1 MRRDLTRRE
10 FILGSAA
17 AGAGVFAARAFAGDA
32 AGGAAATAPQQGPQG
47 PAGPAFK
54 TTLLKAQ
61 IMGNIDAKQCEAF
74 REAGF
79 EGIETTAWSVTPE
92 QAMAG
97 RKIAEKCGLKIH
109 SVMRAWVDF
118 NNPKGADGDIA
129 SVAKALQAAAGY
141 GADAIL
147 LVPCRT
153 GVKCPDPWQYDYEF
167 DPKTAR
173 ITRVVKGDNAPWA
186 DYIQVQ
192 NDATDLSRAA
202 LEKLIAPAGKAGVV
216 IGLENVWNNLWCMPE
231 LFAAFVKS
239 FDSKWIGA
247 YFDIGNHVKYAE
259 PRRWI
264 RALGKTIVKCHV
276 KDFKLSDDG
285 HGGKFVG
292 IREGS
297 VDWPGVRRELD
308 EAGYNGWMTIEG
320 GDVNKDQSQKLDLI
334 IAGK

>member
-1 MRRDLTRRE
+1 MRDNLTRRE

-17 AGAGVFAARAFAGDA
+17 VGAGAFA
-32 AGGAAATAPQQGPQG
+32 AGGAAAPAL
-47 PAGPAFK
+47 AGPAFK
-54 TTLLKAQ
+54 TKLLKAQ
-61 IMGNIDAKQCEAF
+61 IMGNIDEKRCEAF

-92 QAMAG
+92 QAEAG
-97 RKIAEKCGLKIH
+97 RKIAEKSGLKIH
-109 SVMRAWVDF
+109 SVMRAWVNF
-118 NNPKGADGDIA
+118 NNPQNTDGDVA
-129 SVAKALQAAAGY
+129 SVEKALHAAAGY
-141 GADAIL
+141 GASTIL

-186 DYIQVQ
+186 EYIKAQ

-202 LEKLIAPAGKAGVV
+202 LDKLIAPAGKAGVV

-239 FDSKWIGA
+239 FDSKWIRA

-259 PRRWI
+259 PQKWI
-264 RALGKTIVKCHV
+264 RALGKLIVKCHV
-276 KDFKLSDDG
+276 KDFKLNADG

-297 VDWPGVRRELD
+297 VDWPAVRRELD
-308 EAGYNGWMTIEG
+308 DAGYNGWMTIEG
-320 GDVNKDQSQKLDLI
+320 GAVNKDQSEKLDLI

>member
-1 MRRDLTRRE
+1 VRDNLTRRE

-17 AGAGVFAARAFAGDA
+17 VGAGAFA
-32 AGGAAATAPQQGPQG
+32 AGGAAAPAL
-47 PAGPAFK
+47 AGPAFK
-54 TTLLKAQ
+54 TKLLKAQ
-61 IMGNIDAKQCEAF
+61 IMGNIDEKRCEAF

-92 QAMAG
+92 QAEAG
-97 RKIAEKCGLKIH
+97 RKIAEKSGLKIH
-109 SVMRAWVDF
+109 SVMRAWVNF
-118 NNPKGADGDIA
+118 NNPQNTDGDVA
-129 SVAKALQAAAGY
+129 SVEKALHAAAGY
-141 GADAIL
+141 GASTIL

-186 DYIQVQ
+186 EYIKAQ

-202 LEKLIAPAGKAGVV
+202 LDKLIAPAGKAGVV

-239 FDSKWIGA
+239 FDSKWIRA

-259 PRRWI
+259 PQKWI
-264 RALGKTIVKCHV
+264 RALGKLIVKCHV
-276 KDFKLSDDG
+276 KDFKLNADG

-297 VDWPGVRRELD
+297 VDWPAVRRELD
-308 EAGYNGWMTIEG
+308 DAGYNGWMTIEG
-320 GDVNKDQSQKLDLI
+320 GAVNKDQSEKLDLI

>member
-1 MRRDLTRRE
+1 MTRRE
-10 FILGSAA
+10 FIAGSAA
-17 AGAGVFAARAFAGDA
+17 AGAGVFAARAFAADA
-32 AGGAAATAPQQGPQG
+32 SGGAAA

-54 TTLLKAQ
+54 TTLRKAQ
-61 IMGNIDAKQCEAF
+61 IMGNIDEKKCQTF

-92 QAMAG
+92 QAAAG
-97 RKIAEKCGLKIH
+97 RMVAEKSGLKIH
-109 SVMRAWVDF
+109 SVMRAWVNF

-129 SVAKALQAAAGY
+129 SVEKALQAAAGY

-153 GVKCPDPWQYDYEF
+153 GVKCPEPWQYDYEL

-173 ITRVVKGDNAPWA
+173 IARVVKGDNAPWA
-186 DYIQVQ
+186 ECIKAQ

-202 LEKLIAPAGKAGVV
+202 LEKLIAPAEKAGVV
-216 IGLENVWNNLWCMPE
+216 IALENVWNNLWCMPE

-239 FDSKWIGA
+239 FDSKWVRA

-259 PRRWI
+259 PQRWI

-276 KDFKLSDDG
+276 KDFKLNADG
-285 HGGKFVG
+285 HGGRFVG

-297 VDWPGVRRELD
+297 VDWPAVRRELD

-320 GDVNKDQSQKLDLI
+320 GGANKDQSEKLDLI

>member
-1 MRRDLTRRE
+1 VRYSLTRRD

-17 AGAGVFAARAFAGDA
+17 AGAGAFAARAFAQDA
-32 AGGAAATAPQQGPQG
+32 AGGPGAAGPG
-47 PAGPAFK
+47 GPAFK
-54 TTLLKAQ
+54 TKLLKAQ
-61 IMGNIDAKQCEAF
+61 IMGAINEKQCEAF

-92 QAMAG
+92 QAAQG
-97 RKIAEKCGLKIH
+97 RKIAEKAGLKIH
-109 SVMRAWVDF
+109 SVMRGWA
-118 NNPKGADGDIA
+118 NLSNPKGADGDIA
-129 SVAKALQAAAGY
+129 SVEKALDAAAAY

-153 GVKCPDPWQYDYEF
+153 GVKCPDPWLYDYEF
-167 DPKTAR
+167 DAKTTR
-173 ITRVVKGDNAPWA
+173 ITRVVKGDNAAWA
-186 DYIQVQ
+186 ECIKAQ

-202 LEKLIAPAGKAGVV
+202 LEKLIAPAEKAGVT
-216 IGLENVWNNLWCMPE
+216 IALENVWNNLWCMPD

-239 FDSKWIGA
+239 FDNKWIRA

-259 PRRWI
+259 PQKWI
-264 RALGKTIVKCHV
+264 RALGGMIVKCHV
-276 KDFKLSDDG
+276 KDFKLNADG

-297 VDWPGVRRELD
+297 VDWPAVRRELD
-308 EAGYNGWMTIEG
+308 QAGYNGWMTIEG
-320 GDVNKDQSQKLDLI
+320 GAANKDQSGKLDLI

>member
-17 AGAGVFAARAFAGDA
+17 AGAGVLAARVLAADA
-32 AGGAAATAPQQGPQG
+32 
-47 PAGPAFK
+47 PAFK
-54 TTLLKAQ
+54 TTLHKAQ

-79 EGIETTAWSVTPE
+79 EGIETTAWSAAPE
-92 QAMAG
+92 LAMAG
-97 RKIAEKCGLKIH
+97 RKIAEKSGLKIH

-118 NNPKGADGDIA
+118 NNPKSADGGIA
-129 SVAKALQAAAGY
+129 SVETALQAAAGY

-147 LVPCRT
+147 LVPCLT

-216 IGLENVWNNLWCMPE
+216 IALENVWNNLWCMPE
-231 LFAAFVKS
+231 VFAAFVKS
-239 FDSKWIGA
+239 FDSKWIRA

-264 RALGKTIVKCHV
+264 QALGKTIVKCHV
-276 KDFKLSDDG
+276 KDFKLNADG

-308 EAGYNGWMTIEG
+308 DAGYNGWMTIEG
-320 GDVNKDQSQKLDLI
+320 GAVNKDQSQKLDLI